1 MTVGAEKLLHFRLQL
16 ILLRLEEV
24 LNDGVHQLIQLL
36 LQLCHV
42 TVEGAEELILVELL
56 NQQRDDS
63 SG

>member
-1 MTVGAEKLLHFRLQL
+1 MTVGVEKLLHFRLQL

-24 LNDGVHQLIQLL
+24 LNNGVHQLIQLL

-42 TVEGAEELILVELL
+42 AVDGAEELKLL